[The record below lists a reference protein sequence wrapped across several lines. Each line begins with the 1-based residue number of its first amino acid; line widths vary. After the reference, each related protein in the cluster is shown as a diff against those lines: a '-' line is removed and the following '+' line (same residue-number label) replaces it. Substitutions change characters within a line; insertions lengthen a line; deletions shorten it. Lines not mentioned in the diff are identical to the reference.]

1 MLRRRKGAPRGLRWG
16 LLSLATVIAFVAIT
30 IDDADARSRRKR
42 GYHRPAASIV
52 QDARYA
58 AIVVDANS
66 GTVLHAANPDAE
78 RHPASLTKIMTLY
91 LLFERLDSGKLT
103 LDSQLEVSED
113 AASQPPT
120 KLGVRPGQ
128 TIRVEDAIKALVTR
142 SANDVAVVVAEN
154 IAGDEDDFAD
164 LMTRKAQA
172 LGMSRTVY
180 KNASGLPD
188 DEQVTT
194 ARDQAILGRAI
205 QERFPRYYRYFA
217 TQSFNYRG
225 ASIRN
230 HNRLLGRMEGVDG
243 IKTGYTRASGFN
255 LVSSVKRG
263 GRHVVAVV
271 LGGSSSS
278 GRDARM
284 RDLISGH
291 IQEASLK
298 RTAPMIAEAPDRS
311 APKTAVPAPA
321 TSRYVVASATD
332 TPVRTEPA
340 TTAAI
345 PAPRATAPGSTAPI
359 RPVAVKTVTVK
370 PGNVQTASLAL
381 VNVPSF
387 PPRVGERTAPAQPAP
402 AAAVVA
408 KSEAAAPPG
417 ARQGIL
423 GVLTTPVANAAVA
436 SVMPSAAPA
445 AAASAAP
452 AVQPSVSA
460 AAPQPKAVR
469 SGWIIQVGAYPAEEV
484 AKQQLDTVKSKAA
497 RLLASADPFT
507 ETVLKGNTT
516 YYRARFAGLGK
527 DQAEAA
533 CKYLKRNDVDCM
545 TIRN

>member
-1 MLRRRKGAPRGLRWG
+1 LFC
-16 LLSLATVIAFVAIT
+16 LATIIAFAAVT
-30 IDDADARSRRKR
+30 VDDADARSRRKR
-42 GYHRPAASIV
+42 AYHRPAASIV
-52 QDARYA
+52 HDARYA

-66 GTVLHAANPDAE
+66 GAVLHAAQPDAE

-91 LLFERLDSGKLT
+91 LLFERLESGKLT
-103 LDSQLEVSED
+103 LDSPLEVSED

-128 TIRVEDAIKALVTR
+128 TIRVEDAIKALITR
-142 SANDVAVVVAEN
+142 SANDVAVVIAEN

-194 ARDQAILGRAI
+194 ARDQATLGRAI
-205 QERFPRYYRYFA
+205 QERFPRHYRYFA
-217 TQSFNYRG
+217 ISSFSYRG

-230 HNRLLGRMEGVDG
+230 HNRLLGRVEGVDG

-263 GRHVVAVV
+263 GRHIVAVV
-271 LGGSSSS
+271 LGGGS
-278 GRDARM
+278 GGSRDARM
-284 RDLISGH
+284 RALIEGH
-291 IQEASLK
+291 IEEAAVK

-311 APKTAVPAPA
+311 APKTAAAPA
-321 TSRYVVASATD
+321 AAAPAAPRYAVASATS
-332 TPVRTEPA
+332 TPVRAEPV

-345 PAPRATAPGSTAPI
+345 PAPRATAPGSTDPI
-359 RPVAVKTVTVK
+359 QPVTVKTLTVK
-370 PGNVQTASLAL
+370 PGAAVQTASIAP
-381 VNVPSF
+381 VNIPSF
-387 PPRVGERTAPAQPAP
+387 PPRVGEQAAPAQAVAPAP
-402 AAAVVA
+402 AVA
-408 KSEAAAPPG
+408 KNDAPVPPAG
-417 ARQGIL
+417 ARPGIL

-436 SVMPSAAPA
+436 SVLPGPAPAAAPSAAPA
-445 AAASAAP
+445 PQPSAAP
-452 AVQPSVSA
+452 T
-460 AAPQPKAVR
+460 APQPKISR
-469 SGWIIQVGAYPAEEV
+469 SGWMIQVGAYPAEEV